1 MLGSTLRPDE
11 SMAGLI
17 PQSFIDDLLNRTDI
31 LDVVSSRI
39 QLKKT
44 GKNYSA
50 CCPFHKEKTPSF
62 TVSPDK
68 QFYYC
73 FGCGAGGNA
82 LGFIMDHDQ
91 LDFVQAVEDLAKRAG
106 MDVPREEGRRGNKP
120 RQPVDSPLYPLLAGA
135 AEFYRQALKGHPARK
150 AAVEY
155 LKGRGLTG
163 EIARDFGLGFAPPGW
178 DNLLKNLGGDNLQ
191 LKAMLDAGL
200 LVENP
205 DSGKRYDRFRD
216 RVIFPIRD
224 SRGRV
229 IAFGGRV
236 LGDDK
241 PKYLNSPET
250 PVFHKGQEL
259 YGLYEARKNN
269 RDLDEIMV
277 VEGYMDVIA
286 LAQQGIRNAV
296 ATLGTATSEE
306 HIKRLFRIVPNILF
320 CFDGDQAGRNAAW
333 RALESALSNLQDGRK
348 VRFLF
353 LPEGEDPDSLVRAEG
368 PDAFRARLAHQA
380 QPLADYFFQ
389 QLTLEADPSTL
400 EGKAHLATLAGPL
413 LEKIPGNTLR
423 LLMRQ
428 RLGEITGLSAETLSQ
443 ISAPHSGFAGQGKP
457 IHNPAP
463 AQALGSDHAH
473 EYADYDMGQFAGQ
486 FAEHG
491 DSHYQDASNYFE
503 APQEFSAGNGG
514 AKQGKKPWKG
524 DRKWDGKGK
533 KGDFTPRQPRTEISV
548 ESPTLTALRTLL
560 HHPQLAQSV
569 EDASHFSNEGQ
580 TYSQLLAA
588 LVEAL
593 QKNPKQSSM
602 HLIARWHGTPQGRLL
617 QVLAGKEWL
626 IDDGNL
632 EKQFVDT
639 ITTLAH
645 NQLLSS
651 REARLHSVLRK
662 NPSELTDE
670 EKALLREH
678 YSTPSS
684 TGSQS

>member
-1 MLGSTLRPDE
+1 
-11 SMAGLI
+11 MAGLI

-82 LGFIMDHDQ
+82 LGFIMDHDN
-91 LDFVQAVEDLAKRAG
+91 LEFPQAVEELAKRAG
-106 MDVPREEGRRGNKP
+106 MDIPREEGRRGSRP
-120 RQPVDSPLYPLLAGA
+120 RQPTDSPLYPLLTAA
-135 AEFYRQALKGHPARK
+135 AEFYRQALKSHPARK

-178 DNLLKNLGGDNLQ
+178 DNLLKHLGGDNLQ
-191 LKAMLDAGL
+191 IKAMLDAGL

-259 YGLYEARKNN
+259 YGLFEARKNN

-306 HIKRLFRIVPNILF
+306 HIKRLFRLVPNILF

-333 RALESALSNLQDGRK
+333 RALESALPNLQDGRK

-353 LPEGEDPDSLVRAEG
+353 LPEGEDPDTLVRAEG
-368 PDAFRARLAHQA
+368 PDAFRARLVQQA
-380 QPLADYFFQ
+380 LPLAEYFFQ
-389 QLTLEADPSTL
+389 QLKQEADPSTL

-413 LEKIPGNTLR
+413 LEKIPGNNLR

-428 RLGEITGLSAETLSQ
+428 RLGEITGLSSEMLGQ
-443 ISAPHSGFAGQGKP
+443 LSAPHPTAASHSQNNDEHF
-457 IHNPAP
+457 
-463 AQALGSDHAH
+463 
-473 EYADYDMGQFAGQ
+473 ADYSGYDTGHPGY
-486 FAEHG
+486 EG
-491 DSHYQDASNYFE
+491 DSGHYRDAGAYFDTSSD
-503 APQEFSAGNGG
+503 FGNQ
-514 AKQGKKPWKG
+514 KKEKKPWNGGK
-524 DRKWDGKGK
+524 KWDK
-533 KGDFTPRQPRTEISV
+533 KGGRGDFAPRQPRTAVSV
-548 ESPTLTALRTLL
+548 EPPTLSALRTLL
-560 HHPQLAQSV
+560 HHPQLAQKV
-569 EDASHFSNEGQ
+569 DNAGKFADEEH
-580 TYSQLLAA
+580 TYAQLLVA
-588 LVEAL
+588 LLDAL
-593 QKNPKQSSM
+593 QKSPNQSSM
-602 HLIARWHGTPQGRLL
+602 QLIARWHGTEQGRLL
-617 QVLAGKEWL
+617 RALAEKEWL
-626 IDDGNL
+626 ISADNL
-632 EKQFVDT
+632 EQQFFDT
-639 ITTLAH
+639 ITRLATSQRERSLE
-645 NQLLSS
+645 QLL
-651 REARLHSVLRK
+651 RKARQ
-662 NPSELTDE
+662 SELSAE
-670 EKALLREH
+670 EKERLRDLLSRPV
-678 YSTPSS
+678 SPVAPTSS
-684 TGSQS
+684 GA

>member
-1 MLGSTLRPDE
+1 MPESMLGSILRPE
-11 SMAGLI
+11 QSMAGLI

-82 LGFIMDHDQ
+82 LGFIMDHDN
-91 LDFVQAVEDLAKRAG
+91 LDFPQAVEELAKRAG
-106 MDVPREEGRRGNKP
+106 MDIPREDGRRGKP
-120 RQPVDSPLYPLLAGA
+120 RQPTDSPLYPLLTA
-135 AEFYRQALKGHPARK
+135 AADYYRQALKSHPARK

-178 DNLLKNLGGDNLQ
+178 DNLLKHLGGDNLQ
-191 LKAMLDAGL
+191 IKAMLDAGL

-259 YGLYEARKNN
+259 YGLFEARKNN

-306 HIKRLFRIVPNILF
+306 HIKRLFRLVPNILF

-333 RALESALSNLQDGRK
+333 RALESALPNLQDGRK

-368 PDAFRARLAHQA
+368 PDAFRARLVQQA

-389 QLTLEADPSTL
+389 QLKQEADPSTL
-400 EGKAHLATLAGPL
+400 EGKAHLATLASPL

-428 RLGEITGLSAETLSQ
+428 RLGEITGLSGEALNQ
-443 ISAPHSGFAGQGKP
+443 LSAPRPTNGGHATK
-457 IHNPAP
+457 
-463 AQALGSDHAH
+463 SDNHAH
-473 EYADYDMGQFAGQ
+473 EYTDYDVGHFSEYTEMPSADSAG
-486 FAEHG
+486 
-491 DSHYQDASNYFE
+491 YFE
-503 APQEFSAGNGG
+503 APQEFTG
-514 AKQGKKPWKG
+514 AKGPWKEKKAWNGDGKKWN
-524 DRKWDGKGK
+524 GKGGK
-533 KGDFTPRQPRTEISV
+533 RGDFVPRQPRTEISV

-560 HHPQLAQSV
+560 HHPQLAQKV
-569 EDASHFSNEGQ
+569 EDASHFAGEDQ
-580 TYSQLLAA
+580 TYSQLLVA
-588 LVEAL
+588 LLEAL
-593 QKNPKQSSM
+593 QKNPRQRSM
-602 HLIARWHGTPQGRLL
+602 QLIARWHGTEQGRLL
-617 QVLAGKEWL
+617 RALAEKEWL
-626 IDDGNL
+626 ISADNL
-632 EKQFVDT
+632 EQQFFDT
-639 ITTLAH
+639 ITRLAASQRERSLE
-645 NQLLSS
+645 QLL
-651 REARLHSVLRK
+651 RKARQ
-662 NPSELTDE
+662 SELSAE
-670 EKALLREH
+670 EKDRLRELL
-678 YSTPSS
+678 SRPDSPVAPTSS
-684 TGSQS
+684 GA